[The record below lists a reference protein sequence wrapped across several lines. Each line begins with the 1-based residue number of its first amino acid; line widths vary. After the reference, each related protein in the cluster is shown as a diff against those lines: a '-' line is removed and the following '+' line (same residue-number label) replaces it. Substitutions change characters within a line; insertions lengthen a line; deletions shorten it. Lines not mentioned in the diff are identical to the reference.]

1 MKKPALTLKTL
12 AVVAFT
18 LLLAATGPE
27 PKEILLWPNGAP
39 GSAGK
44 TAEEKETVNAAG
56 ERTVFSI
63 NKPSI
68 TPYLPSADKNSGAAI
83 IIAPGGGH
91 KLLSVTIEGYSPA
104 HWLQDHGV
112 AAFVLKNRLAKED
125 GSTYTV
131 DGDELNDLQR
141 AIRLVRSRAAEW
153 HIDTAKIGVMGFSAG
168 GELAALSGMRYD
180 SGLTNAADAIDKQSS
195 HPAFEALIYPG
206 NSTRFEVTK
215 NTPPTFIAC
224 GYKDRPDISEGMAQ
238 LYLKYKAANV
248 PAELHIYGNIAH
260 GFGLRPTQKG
270 AVAEWP
276 QQLYIWLGDMK
287 FLKK

>member
-141 AIRLVRSRAAEW
+141 AIRLVRSHAAEW

-180 SGLTNAADAIDKQSS
+180 NGLSNAADAIDKQSS

-224 GYKDRPDISEGMAQ
+224 GYKDRPDISEYMPQ
-238 LYLKYKAANV
+238 LYLKYKQLGI
-248 PAELHIYGNIAH
+248 PAELHIYSGVGH
-260 GFGLRPTQKG
+260 GFGLRASNKG
-270 AVAEWP
+270 AVGQWPTEVLEW
-276 QQLYIWLGDMK
+276 LKDRK
-287 FLKK
+287 FVK